1 MNNNISLQDY
11 LKKYSTI
18 NNKFIDDFFSLY
30 DINTTNDDFV
40 INLNNVA
47 KWLNTHKRNIKKTL
61 IESYQVDVDYKLKTL
76 PPKGKGR
83 PEEEIMLSPS
93 CFKRLS
99 MMSRTAKA
107 EEVRQYYILLE
118 EHIDKYKGH
127 VINALNEKV
136 AKFEK
141 DLRPTPEIKSH
152 GVIYVLKTNQ
162 EIEDV
167 YKLGRSKEF
176 NSRLATHQSSHPD
189 KLDIVYVYETEMIE
203 KVENCLKG
211 LLKDKGYRKR
221 KEFYEIDINIL
232 KNLIKSCD
240 CMALT
245 VRKNPKILKDS
256 QCKYILYMANKPNK
270 QVLYDASV
278 LNSKLPSNIK
288 L

>member
-1 MNNNISLQDY
+1 MNNNISLQNY

-40 INLNNVA
+40 INLDNVI
-47 KWLNTHKRNIKKTL
+47 KWLQARKKNLKGTL
-61 IESYQVDVDYKLKTL
+61 ISSYQVNVDYTIKTL

-141 DLRPTPEIKSH
+141 DLRPTPEIKSE

-270 QVLYDASV
+270 QVLYDASIP
-278 LNSKLPSNIK
+278 NSKLPNFK
-288 L
+288 

>member
-40 INLNNVA
+40 INLDNVV
-47 KWLNTHKRNIKKTL
+47 KWLQARKKNLKATL
-61 IESYQVDVDYKLKTL
+61 ISSYQVDVDYKIKIL

-107 EEVRQYYILLE
+107 EEVRQYYISLE
-118 EHIDKYKGH
+118 EHIDKYKGY
-127 VINALNEKV
+127 VITALNAKV
-136 AKFEK
+136 AKYEK
-141 DLRPTPEIKSH
+141 DLRPTPEIKSE

-167 YKLGRSKEF
+167 YKLGISKEF
-176 NSRLATHQSSHPD
+176 KSRLATHQSSHPD
-189 KLDIVYVYETEMIE
+189 KLDIVYVYETEMIV
-203 KVENCLKG
+203 KVENCLKL

-232 KNLIKSCD
+232 KSLIKTCD
-240 CMALT
+240 CLSLT
-245 VRKNPKILKDS
+245 VRKNPKILKDT
-256 QCKYILYMANKPNK
+256 QCKYILYMASKPNK
-270 QVLYDASV
+270 KVLYDASIP
-278 LNSKLPSNIK
+278 NSKLPNFK
-288 L
+288 

>member
-40 INLNNVA
+40 INLDNVV
-47 KWLNTHKRNIKKTL
+47 KWLQARKKNLKATL
-61 IESYQVDVDYKLKTL
+61 ISSYQVDVDYKIKIL

-107 EEVRQYYILLE
+107 EEVRQYYISLE
-118 EHIDKYKGH
+118 EHIDKYKGY
-127 VINALNEKV
+127 VITALNAKV
-136 AKFEK
+136 AKYEK
-141 DLRPTPEIKSH
+141 DLRPTPEIKSE

-167 YKLGRSKEF
+167 YKLGISKEF
-176 NSRLATHQSSHPD
+176 KSRLATHQSSHPD
-189 KLDIVYVYETEMIE
+189 KLDIVYVYETEMIV
-203 KVENCLKG
+203 KVENCLKL

-232 KNLIKSCD
+232 KSLIKTCD
-240 CMALT
+240 CLSLT
-245 VRKNPKILKDS
+245 VRKNPKILKDT
-256 QCKYILYMANKPNK
+256 QCKYILYMASKPNK
-270 QVLYDASV
+270 KVLYDASIP
-278 LNSKLPSNIK
+278 NSKLPKFI
-288 L
+288 

>member
-40 INLNNVA
+40 INLDNVA
-47 KWLNTHKRNIKKTL
+47 KWLNTYKRNIKKTL
-61 IESYQVDVDYKLKTL
+61 IESYQVDVDYKIKTL

-99 MMSRTAKA
+99 MMSSTSKA

-118 EHIDKYKGH
+118 EHINKYKGH

-141 DLRPTPEIKSH
+141 DLRPTPEIKSE

-203 KVENCLKG
+203 NVENCLKG

-232 KNLIKSCD
+232 KNLIKTCD

-270 QVLYDASV
+270 KVLYDASIP
-278 LNSKLPSNIK
+278 NSKLPNFK
-288 L
+288 